1 MERPPGLV
9 SGPWRPERDLAHV
22 VLEFAVQAAGG
33 LDGAAIRDWLRA
45 LGGGPGMRGCRP
57 GGENGQWRGARRIA
71 ERNVVGKRR

>member
-9 SGPWRPERDLAHV
+9 NGPWHPERDLAHV
-22 VLEFAVQAAGG
+22 VLELVVQGAGR

-57 GGENGQWRGARRIA
+57 GGEKGPWRGARPVA
-71 ERNVVGKRR
+71 ERNVVGKGR